1 MEALKFAWQL
11 VITYVDISFTTRSA
25 ILDSSYLIKDSELP
39 QLRFGFIKFR
49 IGLF

>member
-11 VITYVDISFTTRSA
+11 VITYVDISFTTRFA
-25 ILDSSYLIKDSELP
+25 ILDSSYFINDLELP
-39 QLRFGFIKFR
+39 QLRFRVTKFR